1 MVFKM
6 LVLLAIVCMTQ
17 AGIIVPAIETHT
29 QVDYDANPHY
39 NFAYDVHDPTTGDIK
54 NQQETRTGDVVQGQ
68 YSLIEPDGS
77 RRTVHY
83 AADPVNGF
91 NAVVNK
97 NPAAAVVVPQPAVVA
112 HAPTFIQTSSV
123 VDRAHI
129 VAPVRAVTAPVRAVV
144 APVRAVVAP
153 IRPVVAPI
161 PAALAHSP
169 TIVAHSP
176 TFITHSSPITYAHA
190 PVISNSYVH

>member
-1 MVFKM
+1 M
-6 LVLLAIVCMTQ
+6 LILLAIVCMTQ
-17 AGIIVPAIETHT
+17 AGFIVPAIDTHS
-29 QVDYDANPHY
+29 QVDYDPNPHY
-39 NFAYDVHDPTTGDIK
+39 NFAYEVHNPATGDIK

-91 NAVVNK
+91 NAIVNK

-112 HAPTFIQTSSV
+112 HAPTIFQTSPV
-123 VDRAHI
+123 VDRTHI
-129 VAPVRAVTAPVRAVV
+129 VAPVRTVV
-144 APVRAVVAP
+144 APIRSVVAP

-161 PAALAHSP
+161 PAVVAHTP

-176 TFITHSSPITYAHA
+176 TFITQSSPITYAHA
-190 PVISNSYVH
+190 PVISNSYLH